1 MEKKIITSL
10 SLQEFKDLQV
20 LSNKIIVVKFGA
32 KWCAP
37 CNKIKP
43 LWGSW
48 ILTVPENI
56 IIADIDIDESIDLY
70 VQLKTKK
77 MVKGIPTILAFYGN
91 VKRDQYYIPDDS
103 VSGGNEQDVQLFMNR
118 TILKSLTLV

>member
-43 LWGSW
+43 LWDSW